1 MAPNRRRFL
10 ECMGW
15 AGTGLVWS
23 VSGGVASSTL
33 LAPATAAAKPATP
46 FSFVQVSDS
55 HIGFTKDPNPDA
67 RATFREAVAR
77 IRALPQ
83 RPAFILHTGDVS
95 HFSKP
100 EEFDDAD
107 QILKEAGLPV
117 FHVPG
122 EHDVLDEGGGKAFL
136 DRYGRDNPAGAQGDG
151 WYSFDHSGVH
161 FVGLVNVH
169 DLKGGGQGHLGEAQL
184 AWLRD
189 DLAGRRASTPVVV
202 FTHIPMW
209 ALYPDWGWGTDDSAQ
224 ALAMLAR
231 FGSVT
236 VLNGHIHQVI
246 HKVEGHVA
254 FHTARSTA
262 FPQPP
267 PGGAASPGPLKVP
280 AGQLRDALGVRTL
293 SLVRS
298 NQPLAV
304 VDATLA

>member
-1 MAPNRRRFL
+1 
-10 ECMGW
+10 
-15 AGTGLVWS
+15 
-23 VSGGVASSTL
+23 
-33 LAPATAAAKPATP
+33 
-46 FSFVQVSDS
+46 
-55 HIGFTKDPNPDA
+55 
-67 RATFREAVAR
+67 
-77 IRALPQ
+77 
-83 RPAFILHTGDVS
+83 
-95 HFSKP
+95 
-100 EEFDDAD
+100 
-107 QILKEAGLPV
+107 
-117 FHVPG
+117 
-122 EHDVLDEGGGKAFL
+122 
-136 DRYGRDNPAGAQGDG
+136 
-151 WYSFDHSGVH
+151 
-161 FVGLVNVH
+161 
-169 DLKGGGQGHLGEAQL
+169 
-184 AWLRD
+184 
-189 DLAGRRASTPVVV
+189 
-202 FTHIPMW
+202 MW

-280 AGQLRDALGVRTL
+280 AGQLHDVLGIRTL